1 MRLTKC
7 LGAILRIEVK
17 EEQMKVDC
25 LHESLFLKAID
36 HEPQSTIKITIN
48 LAISKSINHKPRQ
61 LKNLQ
66 RTDHKG
72 PVVRRPI
79 RANTGLNFI
88 LGFFTPL
95 FESLFG
101 IIFSILYGASNH
113 QIVDKKNYTE
123 FSMKPFRSEIRFH
136 TNSGLS

>member
-1 MRLTKC
+1 MRLKKC

-66 RTDHKG
+66 RTDHKN
-72 PVVRRPI
+72 
-79 RANTGLNFI
+79 A
-88 LGFFTPL
+88 
-95 FESLFG
+95 
-101 IIFSILYGASNH
+101 
-113 QIVDKKNYTE
+113 K
-123 FSMKPFRSEIRFH
+123 
-136 TNSGLS
+136 LSFVCAWWH

>member
-36 HEPQSTIKITIN
+36 HETQSTIKITIS

-66 RTDHKG
+66 RTDHKDAKLPFCMRMVALKG
-72 PVVRRPI
+72 LIRKPV
-79 RANTGLNFI
+79 
-88 LGFFTPL
+88 
-95 FESLFG
+95 
-101 IIFSILYGASNH
+101 
-113 QIVDKKNYTE
+113 
-123 FSMKPFRSEIRFH
+123 EIE
-136 TNSGLS
+136 TNR